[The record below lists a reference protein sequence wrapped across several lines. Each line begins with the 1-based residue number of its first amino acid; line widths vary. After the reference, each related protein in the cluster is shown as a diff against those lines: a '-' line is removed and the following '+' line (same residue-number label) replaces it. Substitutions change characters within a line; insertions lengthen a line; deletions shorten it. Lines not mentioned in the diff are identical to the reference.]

1 MLSRYE
7 KDFIIGEVDGVAD
20 AQNVCPLND
29 GKNKLS
35 DIMSCLNE
43 KGNTIDKSIEK
54 FKKVCTENEMR
65 AIQSYASGTTA
76 TFYDK
81 GNVSSYLDNEIK
93 MLLILFFR
101 MRRSGG

>member
-1 MLSRYE
+1 
-7 KDFIIGEVDGVAD
+7 
-20 AQNVCPLND
+20 
-29 GKNKLS
+29 
-35 DIMSCLNE
+35 MSCLNE

-93 MLLILFFR
+93 MLFNSFSSECGEAADELYSNIINFKNSKLLLY
-101 MRRSGG
+101 